1 MCLKYAWICL
11 NNAECDW
18 ICQHIPGKCWIC
30 WTVLNMPEFWTN
42 YWAVIETYI
51 QNTDKHLRWSVL
63 QYRCPTSNFQV
74 REGRFVE
81 LGCFDKDFVKNTG
94 KRDPAV
100 KYFEVFFSRYS
111 QNYISNGKFNSKMD
125 KMRAFL
131 SKIRM
136 FFNFQPSRGG
146 LPCQPFKCETTEIK
160 LAKNIKKKEFSH
172 NVIFYQILM
181 LFKFLKILRWW
192 CSAASLFVYM

>member
-63 QYRCPTSNFQV
+63 QCRCPPSNFQV

-100 KYFEVFFSRYS
+100 KYFEVFFLDTLKTTFQMENLTQRWTKWGPFFQKSGCFS
-111 QNYISNGKFNSKMD
+111 IFNQAGEASP
-125 KMRAFL
+125 ANL
-131 SKIRM
+131 
-136 FFNFQPSRGG
+136 
-146 LPCQPFKCETTEIK
+146 L
-160 LAKNIKKKEFSH
+160 
-172 NVIFYQILM
+172 NVKQQ
-181 LFKFLKILRWW
+181 K
-192 CSAASLFVYM
+192 